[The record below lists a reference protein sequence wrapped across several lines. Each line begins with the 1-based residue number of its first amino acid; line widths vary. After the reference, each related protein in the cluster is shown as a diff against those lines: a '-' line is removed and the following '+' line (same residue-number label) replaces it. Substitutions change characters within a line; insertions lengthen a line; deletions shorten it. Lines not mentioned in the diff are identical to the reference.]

1 MLTLPTE
8 KIQAKVENPRFLII
22 YGKPKSGKTTIAVA
36 LENNL
41 IIDLE
46 GGSQYMNA
54 LSVQARSVE
63 DLGEIANAITAKIKE
78 NSSKPYKYITID
90 SATVLEEIS
99 KPLALRLYQQT
110 PMGKSYKDD
119 ILKLP
124 NGAGYMYVREAFDK
138 IINMFKGLCDT
149 LILIGHCKDAMINKD
164 GKEMSEMS
172 LDLSGKLARITLA
185 SADAIGYIY
194 RNKNKTMLNFKGGE
208 DYILGA
214 RAPHLKE
221 QEFVIA
227 ESEDPK
233 TVNVFWDKIFLPE

>member
-22 YGKPKSGKTTIAVA
+22 YGKPKNGKTTCVAA

-41 IIDLE
+41 LIDLE
-46 GGSQYMNA
+46 GGSQYMDA

-78 NSSKPYKYITID
+78 TSVKPYKYITID

-99 KPLALRLYQQT
+99 KTLALRLYQQT

-119 ILKLP
+119 ILKLA
-124 NGAGYMYVREAFDK
+124 NGGGYYYLREAFDK
-138 IINMFKGLCDT
+138 IITMFKGLCDT
-149 LILIGHCKDAMINKD
+149 LILVGHCKDTMINKD

>member
-78 NSSKPYKYITID
+78 TSVKPYKYITID

>member
-208 DYILGA
+208 DFILGA

-233 TVNVFWDKIFLPE
+233 TINVFWNKVFLPE

>member
-1 MLTLPTE
+1 
-8 KIQAKVENPRFLII
+8 
-22 YGKPKSGKTTIAVA
+22 
-36 LENNL
+36 
-41 IIDLE
+41 
-46 GGSQYMNA
+46 MNA

-110 PMGKSYKDD
+110 PMGKLYKDD